1 MAGITSDLDKNIQ
14 RPPETPRKGSPGG
27 LRTICW
33 LHIVNIKFFYEIV
46 RKK

>member
-27 LRTICW
+27 SPDNF
-33 LHIVNIKFFYEIV
+33 HQDNIAGYTL
-46 RKK
+46 